1 MLVTMPKQKDR
12 AGPDSSDGIRS
23 DQVRNR
29 IAELRHERG
38 ISQEVMS
45 RRMEISRPFYSQLER
60 GYRRIDLVYL
70 FMICRAL
77 DIEPAKL
84 LEGI

>member
-1 MLVTMPKQKDR
+1 MPKPGNR
-12 AGPDSSDGIRS
+12 AGTSARDESRR

-70 FMICRAL
+70 FMICGAL
-77 DIEPAKL
+77 DIEPAQL